1 MDVKQKKKIIGA
13 LSLLVLFIMYQ
24 ASITAFTHVHYVN
37 GVMITHSHPFHGTHS
52 HSQTSLLVIGHLS
65 VFHSSGV
72 DVYEVQHPMRPLLA
86 MLRAKPATPTVKGE
100 VIRTLSLRAPP
111 ALFSSSLGLK
121 TPGFFACRYQVF

>member
-65 VFHSSGV
+65 AFYSSGV

-86 MLRAKPATPTVKGE
+86 IIRAKPSKPSVKWE

-111 ALFSSSLGLK
+111 ALFS
-121 TPGFFACRYQVF
+121 

>member
-24 ASITAFTHVHYVN
+24 ASITAFTHVHY
-37 GVMITHSHPFHGTHS
+37 VMITHSHPFHGTHS

-72 DVYEVQHPMRPLLA
+72 DVYEVQHPMRPLLS

-111 ALFSSSLGLK
+111 ALFS
-121 TPGFFACRYQVF
+121 

>member
-65 VFHSSGV
+65 GV
-72 DVYEVQHPMRPLLA
+72 DVYEVQHPMRPLLS

-111 ALFSSSLGLK
+111 ALFS
-121 TPGFFACRYQVF
+121 

>member
-1 MDVKQKKKIIGA
+1 MKQKKKNIGA

-52 HSQTSLLVIGHLS
+52 QTSLLVIGHLS
-65 VFHSSGV
+65 AFYSSGV

-111 ALFSSSLGLK
+111 ALFS
-121 TPGFFACRYQVF
+121 

>member
-1 MDVKQKKKIIGA
+1 MRATLFKKV
-13 LSLLVLFIMYQ
+13 LLPFFLLTLFTVYQ
-24 ASITAFTHVHYVN
+24 ASISMFTHVHYVN

-65 VFHSSGV
+65 AFYSSGV

-111 ALFSSSLGLK
+111 ALFS
-121 TPGFFACRYQVF
+121 

>member
-65 VFHSSGV
+65 AFYSSGV
-72 DVYEVQHPMRPLLA
+72 DVYEVQHPMRPLLSK
-86 MLRAKPATPTVKGE
+86 LRAKQPTPTVKVQ
-100 VIRTLSLRAPP
+100 VIRTQTLRAPP
-111 ALFSSSLGLK
+111 ALFS
-121 TPGFFACRYQVF
+121 

>member
-52 HSQTSLLVIGHLS
+52 QTSLLVIGHLS
-65 VFHSSGV
+65 AFYSSGV

-111 ALFSSSLGLK
+111 ALFS
-121 TPGFFACRYQVF
+121 

>member
-24 ASITAFTHVHYVN
+24 ASITHVHYVN

-65 VFHSSGV
+65 AFYSSGV

-111 ALFSSSLGLK
+111 ALFS
-121 TPGFFACRYQVF
+121 

>member
-37 GVMITHSHPFHGTHS
+37 GVMITHSHPFHGT
-52 HSQTSLLVIGHLS
+52 SLLVIGHLS
-65 VFHSSGV
+65 AFYSSGV

-111 ALFSSSLGLK
+111 ALFS
-121 TPGFFACRYQVF
+121 

>member
-24 ASITAFTHVHYVN
+24 TSITAFTHVHYVN

-72 DVYEVQHPMRPLLA
+72 DVYEVQHPMRPLLS

-111 ALFSSSLGLK
+111 ALFS
-121 TPGFFACRYQVF
+121 

>member
-65 VFHSSGV
+65 AFYSSGV

-86 MLRAKPATPTVKGE
+86 MLRAKPATPTFKGE

-111 ALFSSSLGLK
+111 ALFS
-121 TPGFFACRYQVF
+121 

>member
-52 HSQTSLLVIGHLS
+52 HSQTSLLV
-65 VFHSSGV
+65 SGV
-72 DVYEVQHPMRPLLA
+72 DVYEVQHPMRPLLS

-111 ALFSSSLGLK
+111 ALFS
-121 TPGFFACRYQVF
+121 

>member
-1 MDVKQKKKIIGA
+1 MGVKQKKKIIGA

-37 GVMITHSHPFHGTHS
+37 GVLITHSHPFHGTHS

-65 VFHSSGV
+65 AFCSSGA

-86 MLRAKPATPTVKGE
+86 MLSVKPATPTVKGE

-111 ALFSSSLGLK
+111 ALFS
-121 TPGFFACRYQVF
+121 

>member
-65 VFHSSGV
+65 AFYSSGV

-86 MLRAKPATPTVKGE
+86 MLRASPATHPVQGE

-111 ALFSSSLGLK
+111 ALFS
-121 TPGFFACRYQVF
+121 

>member
-65 VFHSSGV
+65 AFYSSGV

-100 VIRTLSLRAPP
+100 VIRTLPF
-111 ALFSSSLGLK
+111 ALLPL
-121 TPGFFACRYQVF
+121 FFHSH

>member
-1 MDVKQKKKIIGA
+1 MKQKKKIIGA

-37 GVMITHSHPFHGTHS
+37 RGDDNALAPVFMAHTLTPRR
-52 HSQTSLLVIGHLS
+52 SLLVIGHLS
-65 VFHSSGV
+65 AFYSSGV
-72 DVYEVQHPMRPLLA
+72 DVYEIQHPMRPLLA

-111 ALFSSSLGLK
+111 ALFS
-121 TPGFFACRYQVF
+121 

>member
-1 MDVKQKKKIIGA
+1 MKQKKKIIGA

-72 DVYEVQHPMRPLLA
+72 DVYEVQHPMRPLLS
-86 MLRAKPATPTVKGE
+86 MLRAKPATPTEGGSYTYSFPSRSSRSFFI
-100 VIRTLSLRAPP
+100 VIRFKNAWI
-111 ALFSSSLGLK
+111 F
-121 TPGFFACRYQVF
+121 CM

>member
-1 MDVKQKKKIIGA
+1 MDVKQKKKIIGIELA
-13 LSLLVLFIMYQ
+13 GTVYHVLR

-72 DVYEVQHPMRPLLA
+72 DVYEVQHPMRPLLS

-111 ALFSSSLGLK
+111 ALFS
-121 TPGFFACRYQVF
+121 

>member
-37 GVMITHSHPFHGTHS
+37 GVMITHSHPF
-52 HSQTSLLVIGHLS
+52 QTSLLVIGHLS
-65 VFHSSGV
+65 AFYSSGV

-111 ALFSSSLGLK
+111 ALFS
-121 TPGFFACRYQVF
+121 

>member
-24 ASITAFTHVHYVN
+24 ASYHCVHSRPLCEWGDDN
-37 GVMITHSHPFHGTHS
+37 ALAPFHGTHS

-65 VFHSSGV
+65 AFYSSGV

-111 ALFSSSLGLK
+111 ALFS
-121 TPGFFACRYQVF
+121 

>member
-24 ASITAFTHVHYVN
+24 ASITAFTHVHYV
-37 GVMITHSHPFHGTHS
+37 ITHSHPFHGTHS

-65 VFHSSGV
+65 AFYSSGV

-111 ALFSSSLGLK
+111 ALFS
-121 TPGFFACRYQVF
+121 